1 MFPIK
6 TRLERRYLKKLASD
20 INTYCIN
27 ENISSVYDLYQTF
40 GTPQEVIY
48 NYISALDTEFIV
60 KRLSVSKFIKTTVAI
75 ILLLATISAAG
86 YGFFIIRDRK
96 IDEHLNNLP
105 VVKKTIYYS
114 EDPEYKAMY
123 R

>member
-6 TRLERRYLKKLASD
+6 TRSERRYLKKLASD
-20 INTYCIN
+20 IDTYCIN
-27 ENISSVYDLYQTF
+27 ENISSVYDLYQNF

-86 YGFFIIRDRK
+86 YGFYIIRDRK
-96 IDEHLNNLP
+96 VWDNLANPP
-105 VVKKTIYYS
+105 VIKKTIYYS
-114 EDPEYKAMY
+114 DNPNYKNPN
-123 R
+123 